1 MLLSGEVLTNPR
13 SKVVLEAAALSKH
26 ASEIVFVYTEG
37 KLRTSRRSASKTNT
51 ICAPLLTPDSLQLTI
66 HVEHLLGW
74 DFNAFYMSDETAV
87 KASIAEHEALKFR
100 PKSPASVAYEHVA
113 MCHEII
119 RRMGSGTR
127 WRLAMSKEVA
137 AFDGKSK
144 LSKTLKSLSLVPRS
158 LQRQNTQSEAA
169 MAHETR
175 QTERRTEE
183 EEEEEE
189 EEEREVEGEEER
201 DAPAPAAAA
210 AAAGGAPRSRRL
222 SAARARVSPFAD
234 LAEEDANALF
244 AEVDTLTQDDGGGG

>member
-1 MLLSGEVLTNPR
+1 MNIYL
-13 SKVVLEAAALSKH
+13 
-26 ASEIVFVYTEG
+26 Y
-37 KLRTSRRSASKTNT
+37 
-51 ICAPLLTPDSLQLTI
+51 
-66 HVEHLLGW
+66 
-74 DFNAFYMSDETAV
+74 
-87 KASIAEHEALKFR
+87 FR
-100 PKSPASVAYEHVA
+100 YEHVA

-183 EEEEEE
+183 EEEEE
-189 EEEREVEGEEER
+189 REGEGEEER
-201 DAPAPAAAA
+201 DAPAP
-210 AAAGGAPRSRRL
+210 AGGAPRSRRL

>member
-1 MLLSGEVLTNPR
+1 
-13 SKVVLEAAALSKH
+13 
-26 ASEIVFVYTEG
+26 
-37 KLRTSRRSASKTNT
+37 
-51 ICAPLLTPDSLQLTI
+51 
-66 HVEHLLGW
+66 
-74 DFNAFYMSDETAV
+74 MSDETAV

-183 EEEEEE
+183 EEEEE
-189 EEEREVEGEEER
+189 REGEGEEER
-201 DAPAPAAAA
+201 DAPAPAA

>member
-1 MLLSGEVLTNPR
+1 
-13 SKVVLEAAALSKH
+13 
-26 ASEIVFVYTEG
+26 
-37 KLRTSRRSASKTNT
+37 
-51 ICAPLLTPDSLQLTI
+51 
-66 HVEHLLGW
+66 
-74 DFNAFYMSDETAV
+74 MSDETAV

-183 EEEEEE
+183 EE
-189 EEEREVEGEEER
+189 REGEGEEER
-201 DAPAPAAAA
+201 DAPAPAA

>member
-1 MLLSGEVLTNPR
+1 
-13 SKVVLEAAALSKH
+13 
-26 ASEIVFVYTEG
+26 
-37 KLRTSRRSASKTNT
+37 
-51 ICAPLLTPDSLQLTI
+51 
-66 HVEHLLGW
+66 
-74 DFNAFYMSDETAV
+74 MSDETAV

-183 EEEEEE
+183 EEEEE
-189 EEEREVEGEEER
+189 REGEGEEER
-201 DAPAPAAAA
+201 DAPAP
-210 AAAGGAPRSRRL
+210 AGGAPRSRRL

>member
-1 MLLSGEVLTNPR
+1 MNIYLN
-13 SKVVLEAAALSKH
+13 
-26 ASEIVFVYTEG
+26 
-37 KLRTSRRSASKTNT
+37 
-51 ICAPLLTPDSLQLTI
+51 
-66 HVEHLLGW
+66 
-74 DFNAFYMSDETAV
+74 
-87 KASIAEHEALKFR
+87 FR
-100 PKSPASVAYEHVA
+100 YEHVA

-158 LQRQNTQSEAA
+158 LQRQNTQSDAA

-183 EEEEEE
+183 EE
-189 EEEREVEGEEER
+189 REGEGEEER
-201 DAPAPAAAA
+201 DAPAPAAE
-210 AAAGGAPRSRRL
+210 AAGGAPRSRRL

-244 AEVDTLTQDDGGGG
+244 AEVDTLTQDDVGGG

>member
-1 MLLSGEVLTNPR
+1 
-13 SKVVLEAAALSKH
+13 
-26 ASEIVFVYTEG
+26 
-37 KLRTSRRSASKTNT
+37 
-51 ICAPLLTPDSLQLTI
+51 
-66 HVEHLLGW
+66 
-74 DFNAFYMSDETAV
+74 MSDETAV

-175 QTERRTEE
+175 QTEKRTE

-210 AAAGGAPRSRRL
+210 AAAGGARSRRL

-244 AEVDTLTQDDGGGG
+244 AEVDTLTQDDVGGG